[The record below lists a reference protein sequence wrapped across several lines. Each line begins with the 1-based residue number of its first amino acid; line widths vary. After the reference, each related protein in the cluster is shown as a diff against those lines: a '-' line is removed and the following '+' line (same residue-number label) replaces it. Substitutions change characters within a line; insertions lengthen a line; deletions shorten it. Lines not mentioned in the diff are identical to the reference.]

1 MTEDKLTQGGI
12 LSAMAD
18 TAVDIVTHDRNAQ
31 YGEPEDSFRTIA
43 ALWTG
48 YLDARQYNPNE
59 EPLEPEDVA
68 RMMELLKMARRM
80 TADNP
85 SKDSFVDAIGYLLCE
100 AKMPGGPAA

>member
-1 MTEDKLTQGGI
+1 MTDTQLEGLTRAA
-12 LSAMAD
+12 LE
-18 TAVDIVTHDRNAQ
+18 IVTHDRNEQ

-59 EPLEPEDVA
+59 EPLAPEDVA